1 MQCSDKLKN
10 AFAKVGAFST
20 ERNFIRGDL
29 EGVIKWIEGEIEAF
43 DEVLTGRGNFCAC
56 VGAWEVVSLLEKA
69 GCDHVKAVIQPKFS
83 VLVNDIREP
92 SAEATALG
100 EKFFYEVWMNDG
112 REIADEAIKQ
122 SGEESHLASEE
133 ARKAEEASERERRIS
148 MFVIF

>member
-1 MQCSDKLKN
+1 
-10 AFAKVGAFST
+10 
-20 ERNFIRGDL
+20 
-29 EGVIKWIEGEIEAF
+29 
-43 DEVLTGRGNFCAC
+43 
-56 VGAWEVVSLLEKA
+56 VSLLEKA